1 VEYNQNS
8 GGALHANTKQR
19 QQEYAFW
26 VSLRPK
32 AAVKAISEREN

>member
-1 VEYNQNS
+1 MEYNQNS
-8 GGALHANTKQR
+8 CGALHANTKQC

-32 AAVKAISEREN
+32 TAVKATSEREN